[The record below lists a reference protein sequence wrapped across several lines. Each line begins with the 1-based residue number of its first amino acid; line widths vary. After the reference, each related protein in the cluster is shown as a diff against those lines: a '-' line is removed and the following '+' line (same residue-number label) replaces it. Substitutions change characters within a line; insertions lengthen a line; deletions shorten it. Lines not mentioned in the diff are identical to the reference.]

1 LEAVKLERTLSI
13 VKPDG
18 VRRNLIGEVL
28 SRFESAD
35 LRLIALKMIKLSKK
49 QAEGFYAVHKD
60 RPFFSSLTNFMSS
73 GPCVVTVVEGDNAIY
88 KLREIMGAT
97 NPDEAAKG
105 TIRND
110 YASNIEQNIVHGS
123 DSSESALF
131 EIRYFFN
138 ELEICERE
146 YP

>member
-1 LEAVKLERTLSI
+1 MERTLSI

-28 SRFESAD
+28 TRFESAD
-35 LRLIALKMIKLSKK
+35 LRLIGLKMISLSKK

-73 GPCVVTVVEGDNAIY
+73 GPCVVILLEGENAIN

-97 NPDEAAKG
+97 NPQEAVKG
-105 TIRND
+105 TIRSD

-123 DSSESALF
+123 DSPESALF
-131 EIRYFFN
+131 EIKYFFN
-138 ELEICERE
+138 DLETCERE
-146 YP
+146 S

>member
-35 LRLIALKMIKLSKK
+35 LRLIALKMIKLSRK

-73 GPCVVTVVEGDNAIY
+73 GPCVVTVVEGDNAIN

-110 YASNIEQNIVHGS
+110 YASSIEQNIVHGS
-123 DSSESALF
+123 DSPESALF

-138 ELEICERE
+138 DLEIYERGS
-146 YP
+146 

>member
-1 LEAVKLERTLSI
+1 MERTLSI

-18 VRRNLIGEVL
+18 VRKNLIGEVL

-35 LRLIALKMIKLSKK
+35 LRLIGLKMIKLSKK

-60 RPFFSSLTNFMSS
+60 RPFFSSLTDFMSS
-73 GPCVVTVVEGDNAIY
+73 GPCVVTVLEGENAIN

-97 NPDEAAKG
+97 NPKEAAKG
-105 TIRND
+105 TIRSE

-123 DSSESALF
+123 DSPESALF

-138 ELEICERE
+138 DLEIYERRSS
-146 YP
+146 

>member
-1 LEAVKLERTLSI
+1 MERTLSI

-18 VRRNLIGEVL
+18 VRRNLIGQVL

-35 LRLIALKMIKLSKK
+35 LRLIGLKMIRLSKK

-73 GPCVVTVVEGDNAIY
+73 GPCVVTLLEGENAIN

-97 NPDEAAKG
+97 NPQEAVKG
-105 TIRND
+105 TIRSD

-123 DSSESALF
+123 DSPESALF
-131 EIRYFFN
+131 EIKYFFN
-138 ELEICERE
+138 DLETCERE
-146 YP
+146 S

>member
-1 LEAVKLERTLSI
+1 LERTLSI

-35 LRLIALKMIKLSKK
+35 LRLIALKMIKLSRK

-73 GPCVVTVVEGDNAIY
+73 GPCVVTVVEGDNAIN

-131 EIRYFFN
+131 EISYFFN

>member
-1 LEAVKLERTLSI
+1 MERTLSI

-18 VRRNLIGEVL
+18 VRKNLIGEVL

-35 LRLIALKMIKLSKK
+35 LRLIGLKMIKLSKK

-60 RPFFSSLTNFMSS
+60 RPFFSSLTDFMSS
-73 GPCVVTVVEGDNAIY
+73 GPCVVTVLEGENAIN

-97 NPDEAAKG
+97 NPKEAAKG
-105 TIRND
+105 TIRSE

-123 DSSESALF
+123 DSPESALF

-138 ELEICERE
+138 DLEVYERRAS
-146 YP
+146 

>member
-1 LEAVKLERTLSI
+1 MERTLSI

-18 VRRNLIGEVL
+18 VRKNLIGEVL

-35 LRLIALKMIKLSKK
+35 LRLIGLKMIKLSKK

-60 RPFFSSLTNFMSS
+60 RPFFSSLTDFMSS
-73 GPCVVTVVEGDNAIY
+73 GPCVVTVLEGENAIN

-97 NPDEAAKG
+97 NPKEAAKG
-105 TIRND
+105 TIRSE

-123 DSSESALF
+123 DSPESALF

-138 ELEICERE
+138 DLEVYERRSS
-146 YP
+146 

>member
-1 LEAVKLERTLSI
+1 MERTLSI

-35 LRLIALKMIKLSKK
+35 LRLIGLKMIKLSKK

-73 GPCVVTVVEGDNAIY
+73 GPCVVTLLEGENAIN

-97 NPDEAAKG
+97 NPEEAVKG
-105 TIRND
+105 TIRSN

-123 DSSESALF
+123 DSPESALF
-131 EIRYFFN
+131 EIKYFFN
-138 ELEICERE
+138 DLEIHVRE
-146 YP
+146 LQ

>member
-1 LEAVKLERTLSI
+1 MDRTLSI

-35 LRLIALKMIKLSKK
+35 LRLIGLKMIRLSKK

-73 GPCVVTVVEGDNAIY
+73 GPCVVTLLEGENAIN

-97 NPDEAAKG
+97 NPEEAVKG
-105 TIRND
+105 TIRSD

-123 DSSESALF
+123 DSPESALF

-138 ELEICERE
+138 DLEIFERE
-146 YP
+146 F

>member
-1 LEAVKLERTLSI
+1 LEAAKLERTLSI

-18 VRRNLIGEVL
+18 VRRNLIGDVL
-28 SRFESAD
+28 SRFESAN
-35 LRLIALKMIKLSKK
+35 LKLIALKMIKLSKK

-60 RPFFSSLTNFMSS
+60 RPFFSSLTDFMSS
-73 GPCVVTVVEGDNAIY
+73 GPCVVTVLEGDNAIN

-123 DSSESALF
+123 DSPESALF
-131 EIRYFFN
+131 EIKYLFN
-138 ELEICERE
+138 DLEILERE
-146 YP
+146 Y

>member
-1 LEAVKLERTLSI
+1 MERTLSI

-18 VRRNLIGEVL
+18 VRSNLIGEVL

-35 LRLIALKMIKLSKK
+35 LRLIGLKMIKLSKK
-49 QAEGFYAVHKD
+49 QAEGFYAVHKE

-73 GPCVVTVVEGDNAIY
+73 GPCVVTVLEGDNAIN

-97 NPDEAAKG
+97 NPEEAAKG
-105 TIRND
+105 TIRSD

-123 DSSESALF
+123 DSPESALF

-138 ELEICERE
+138 DLEIYERE
-146 YP
+146 SS

>member
-18 VRRNLIGEVL
+18 VRRNLIGQVL

-35 LRLIALKMIKLSKK
+35 LRLIGLKMIRLSKK

-73 GPCVVTVVEGDNAIY
+73 GPCVVTLLEGENAIN

-97 NPDEAAKG
+97 NPQEAVKG
-105 TIRND
+105 TIRSD

-123 DSSESALF
+123 DSPESALF
-131 EIRYFFN
+131 EIKYFFN
-138 ELEICERE
+138 DLETCERE
-146 YP
+146 S

>member
-18 VRRNLIGEVL
+18 VRTNLTGEVL
-28 SRFESAD
+28 SRFENAD
-35 LRLIALKMIKLSKK
+35 LRLIGLKMIKLSRK

-73 GPCVVTVVEGDNAIY
+73 GPCVVILLEGENAIN

-97 NPDEAAKG
+97 NPEEALKG
-105 TIRND
+105 TIRRD
-110 YASNIEQNIVHGS
+110 YASNIEQNVVHGS
-123 DSSESALF
+123 DSPESALF
-131 EIRYFFN
+131 EIKYFFN
-138 ELEICERE
+138 DLEICERE
-146 YP
+146 S

>member
-1 LEAVKLERTLSI
+1 MERTLSI

-18 VRRNLIGEVL
+18 VRSNLIGEVL

-35 LRLIALKMIKLSKK
+35 LRLIGLKMIKLSKK
-49 QAEGFYAVHKD
+49 RAEGFYAVHKE

-73 GPCVVTVVEGDNAIY
+73 GPCVVTVLEGDNAIN

-97 NPDEAAKG
+97 NPEEAAKG
-105 TIRND
+105 TIRSD

-123 DSSESALF
+123 DSPESALF

-138 ELEICERE
+138 DLEIYERE
-146 YP
+146 SS

>member
-1 LEAVKLERTLSI
+1 LERTLSI

-18 VRRNLIGEVL
+18 VRRNLIGEVI
-28 SRFESAD
+28 SRFEGAD

-73 GPCVVTVVEGDNAIY
+73 GPCVVTVLEGDDAIY

-110 YASNIEQNIVHGS
+110 FASNIEQNIVHGS
-123 DSSESALF
+123 DSHESALF
-131 EIRYFFN
+131 EIKYFFN
-138 ELEICERE
+138 DLEICDRE
-146 YP
+146 YS

>member
-1 LEAVKLERTLSI
+1 MERTLSI

-28 SRFESAD
+28 RRFEDAD
-35 LRLIALKMIKLSKK
+35 LRLIGLKMIKLSKK

-73 GPCVVTVVEGDNAIY
+73 GSCVVTLLEGENAIS

-97 NPDEAAKG
+97 NPEDAVKG

-123 DSSESALF
+123 DSPESALF

-138 ELEICERE
+138 DLEICERE
-146 YP
+146 S

>member
-35 LRLIALKMIKLSKK
+35 LRLIGLKMIRLSKK

-73 GPCVVTVVEGDNAIY
+73 GPCVVTLLEGENAIN

-97 NPDEAAKG
+97 NPEEAVKG
-105 TIRND
+105 TIRSD
-110 YASNIEQNIVHGS
+110 YASDIEQNIVHGS
-123 DSSESALF
+123 DSPESALF
-131 EIRYFFN
+131 EIKYFFN
-138 ELEICERE
+138 DLETCERE
-146 YP
+146 S